1 MIRLNSDEFAFDWL
15 NMGEREFLNQS
26 RRGIWNNYGNH
37 ELLPLKQSHS
47 VNLTVIVIFLIEE
60 NSPEKELHSVD

>member
-1 MIRLNSDEFAFDWL
+1 MIRLNRDEFAFDWL

-37 ELLPLKQSHS
+37 ELLPLTQSHS